1 METHCPEHLTEC
13 PHAEESARRAVKMVF
28 SILGVDV
35 DDPAKVEEFR
45 KSLRWSDSMR
55 KGAEH
60 GFIAFIGVI
69 AVAVSA
75 AIWAGIIQAISSGHR

>member
-1 METHCPEHLTEC
+1 MEHECPAHQSDC
-13 PHAEESARRAVKMVF
+13 PHAEESAKRAVKMVF

-35 DDPAKVEEFR
+35 DDPEKVEEFR

-75 AIWAGIIQAISSGHR
+75 AIWAGIVQTLTGHK